1 MEAIHDPAHSSVSW
15 VARLV
20 EVLQPLSLRADR
32 LASMELFAGLRWS
45 DLEFVAYRFEETDVE
60 RGTRMTVQ
68 GRPSSRLWLI
78 TQGEALVSAN
88 ARPLRVAGYGDPVG
102 LASMLR
108 GGGSPDTTIA
118 LGTMRALAAS
128 PDQFRELVGRPAI
141 RERLVAAVPARRRRR
156 SDSRR

>member
-1 MEAIHDPAHSSVSW
+1 MEAIHAPGSSVTW

-20 EVLQPLSLRADR
+20 EILQPLSVRADR
-32 LASMELFAGLRWS
+32 LATMELFAGLRWS
-45 DLEFVAYRFEETDVE
+45 ELEFVADRFEETEVE

-68 GRPSSRLWLI
+68 GRPSSRLWLV

-88 ARPLRVAGYGDPVG
+88 ARPLRVAGYGDAIG
-102 LASMLR
+102 LTSMLL

-128 PDQFRELVGRPAI
+128 PDRFRELVGRPAI
-141 RERLVAAVPARRRRR
+141 RERLVAAVPTRRRRR
-156 SDSRR
+156 R